1 MKTLIITPARYDST
15 RFPGKPLALLGG
27 REIVVRVMDRISKLG
42 KMCVVATDDQRIRK
56 VVEEAGYMAVMTSR
70 SHRSGTDRVNEAL
83 GNIERSTGEKFDV
96 IINVQGDEPFV
107 DTEQLLALERCFEDP
122 ATDIAT
128 LARPWP
134 ADLPES
140 GLEDPNLVKLVKSES
155 GKALY
160 FSRSVIPYL
169 RGVAREEWPSRHRYF
184 THIGIYAYRVDALR
198 AIAAL
203 PQSPLE
209 QAESLEQLRW
219 LEAGY
224 TIRVAESESEN
235 IGIDTPD
242 DLRAAE
248 EYLADHPE

>member
-1 MKTLIITPARYDST
+1 
-15 RFPGKPLALLGG
+15 
-27 REIVVRVMDRISKLG
+27 
-42 KMCVVATDDQRIRK
+42 
-56 VVEEAGYMAVMTSR
+56 
-70 SHRSGTDRVNEAL
+70 
-83 GNIERSTGEKFDV
+83 
-96 IINVQGDEPFV
+96 
-107 DTEQLLALERCFEDP
+107 
-122 ATDIAT
+122 
-128 LARPWP
+128 
-134 ADLPES
+134 
-140 GLEDPNLVKLVKSES
+140 LEDPNLVKLVKSES

-184 THIGIYAYRVDALR
+184 THIGIYAYRADALR